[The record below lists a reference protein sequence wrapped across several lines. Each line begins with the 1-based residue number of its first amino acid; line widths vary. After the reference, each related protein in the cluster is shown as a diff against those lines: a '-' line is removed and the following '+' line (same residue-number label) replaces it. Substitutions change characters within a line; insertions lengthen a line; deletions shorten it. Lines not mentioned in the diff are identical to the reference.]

1 MGLGDVVLGVLIA
14 IIWGG
19 NFAVADQ
26 AVAHVPPLLLV
37 ALRYLVVAAVFLP
50 FTRRRGLP
58 WRYIAAVG
66 ALYGVVQFSG
76 LFLGLHYGVGA
87 GVAATVIQSQALF
100 TILLARVFLNESFGR
115 LQWTGLVVSGTGLA
129 LIALSGGGAAP
140 LGGVLWVLL
149 GAAGWAGSNIVLK
162 KAGKISAWTMT
173 VWQSVAVIPPM
184 VLISG
189 VFENGQSSAVTG
201 MSFTTAAAI
210 LYISLL
216 ATGFGNYAW
225 YRLIQRVGPSR
236 TAPFSLLVPVVGLLV
251 SWIALNQTLTTQQ
264 LTGIVL
270 SLIGLAVIVLA
281 PQLTSRYR
289 RRRAS
294 AAAPDANPV
303 VVSLPERG
311 DVP

>member
-1 MGLGDVVLGVLIA
+1 MRRADVVLGVLVA
-14 IIWGG
+14 IIWGA
-19 NFAVADQ
+19 NFVVADQ
-26 AVAHVPPLLLV
+26 AVVSVPPLLLV
-37 ALRYLVVAAVFLP
+37 ALRYLVVAVAFLP
-50 FTRRRGLP
+50 FTRRGGLP

-76 LFLGLHYGVGA
+76 LFLGLRIGVGA

-100 TILLARVFLNESFGR
+100 TIVLARVFLKESFGR
-115 LQWTGLVVSGTGLA
+115 LQWTGLVVSGIGLA

-140 LGGVLWVLL
+140 LGGVLCVLL

-189 VFENGQSSAVTG
+189 LFETGQRSAVTG

-210 LYISLL
+210 LYIALL

-236 TAPFSLLVPVVGLLV
+236 TAPFSLLVPVVGLLT
-251 SWIALNQTLTTQQ
+251 SWIVLHQTLTAQQ
-264 LTGIVL
+264 LAGVVL
-270 SLIGLAVIVLA
+270 SLIGLTVILLA
-281 PQLTSRYR
+281 SQLTGWFCQ
-289 RRRAS
+289 RAS
-294 AAAPDANPV
+294 SQTPDTNPV
-303 VVSLPERG
+303 VVSLQEKG
-311 DVP
+311 EIS